1 MEKKTFRD
9 LLQEIKKTNPE
20 LWDATEYILA
30 ITPESG
36 SGVRSCSGTAMNI
49 ASEFAMIITEIAKQS
64 PYHIRR
70 EVIDLFDYAVKIAMV
85 EILKPNDDDFDEMI
99 KKSVETM
106 IESIRKRQG

>member
-9 LLQEIKKTNPE
+9 LLKEIEKRNPE

-30 ITPESG
+30 IEPESG

-49 ASEFAMIITEIAKQS
+49 ASEFAMIITEIAKQY

-70 EVIDLFDYAVKIAMV
+70 EVIDLFDYAVKLAMD
-85 EILKPNDDDFDEMI
+85 EILKPNVDGFEEMI
-99 KKSVETM
+99 MKSVETI
-106 IESIRKRQG
+106 IESIRKR